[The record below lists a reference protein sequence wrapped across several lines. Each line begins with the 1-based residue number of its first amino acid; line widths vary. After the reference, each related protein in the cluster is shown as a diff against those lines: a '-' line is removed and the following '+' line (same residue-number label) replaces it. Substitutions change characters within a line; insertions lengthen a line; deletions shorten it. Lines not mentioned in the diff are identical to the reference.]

1 MSEQVPPRVGQVQHE
16 GMEERQRLAAL
27 FAEVSDRL
35 LSDPSQPITFQRV
48 VEGAAEVV
56 PACDDCGM
64 TLRMR
69 RGKVATVASTSADAE
84 KVDNLQYALDEGPCL
99 DATFSKIICVV
110 DDLAEDERWP
120 QWAPGAVEHGYRS
133 VLSLRL
139 HAGDEEIGAMNL
151 YGREPGAF
159 DAESIDLAII
169 YTAHAAR
176 ALDQA
181 RVISGLQVALESRHD
196 IGIAQGVLAM
206 RYDLSY
212 EEAFTV
218 LHRYSNDR
226 NVKLRDVA
234 RQVMDERA
242 LPFAPE

>member
-1 MSEQVPPRVGQVQHE
+1 MQHE
-16 GMEERQRLAAL
+16 GMDERQRLAAL

-48 VEGAAEVV
+48 VEGAVEMV
-56 PACDDCGM
+56 PACDDCGV

-69 RGKVATVASTSADAE
+69 RGKVATVASTSPDAE
-84 KVDNLQYALDEGPCL
+84 RVDNLQYALDEGPCL
-99 DATFSKIICVV
+99 DATFEKVVCVV
-110 DDLAEDERWP
+110 GDLAEDERWP
-120 QWAPGAVEHGYRS
+120 RWSPGAVEHGFRS

-139 HAGDEEIGAMNL
+139 HAGEEEIGAMNL
-151 YGREPGAF
+151 YGREPHAF
-159 DAESIDLAII
+159 DDDESVDLAII

-181 RVISGLQVALESRHD
+181 RVVSGLQVALESRHD
-196 IGIAQGVLAM
+196 IGIAQGILAM

-242 LPFAPE
+242 LPSPTSSE